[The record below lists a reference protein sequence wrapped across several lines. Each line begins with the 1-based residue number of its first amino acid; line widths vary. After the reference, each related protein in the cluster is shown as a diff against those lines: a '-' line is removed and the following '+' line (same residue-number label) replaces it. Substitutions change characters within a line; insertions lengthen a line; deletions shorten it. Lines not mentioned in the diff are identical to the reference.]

1 MPQVGAAN
9 SLRTGGFGDYAP
21 YSEWPPVADAVI
33 EARLDARVARFP
45 SAEAMVRIMMAGT
58 PLATAMTE
66 ADPAVLQTVI
76 AEVTEG
82 LATYEDDQGL
92 ALPMQAWVVTAKA

>member
-1 MPQVGAAN
+1 
-9 SLRTGGFGDYAP
+9 
-21 YSEWPPVADAVI
+21 
-33 EARLDARVARFP
+33 
-45 SAEAMVRIMMAGT
+45 MVRILMAGT

-82 LATYEDDQGL
+82 
-92 ALPMQAWVVTAKA
+92 